1 VKKHLIIV
9 SFVIFTLLLLDQIVK
24 IYIKTSLSSDDQKF
38 LIGNWFVLHYIENQ
52 GMAFGT
58 TLGSGMWGKLA
69 LTLFRIVAI
78 IGIVYYIIKEARR
91 GASLEF
97 LVVVGFICAG
107 ATGNLI
113 DSLFYDLIFP
123 FNPCEGFNQLEGSG
137 IKMDCTDY
145 GFTYPV
151 EVRHRG
157 FLFGNV
163 VDMFQFNVEWPLW
176 MPWLGGSQIFPAIWN
191 VADACISLGLFTVL
205 IRQKKY
211 FPKETSES
219 ESV

>member
-1 VKKHLIIV
+1 MKRKLIIV
-9 SFVIFTLLLLDQIVK
+9 ACVVFCLLLLDQIVK
-24 IYIKTSLSSDDQKF
+24 IYIKTSFSSDEQKV

-69 LTLFRIVAI
+69 LSLFRIVAI
-78 IGIVYYIIKEARR
+78 IGIIYYIFKEAKR
-91 GASLEF
+91 GAKLEY
-97 LVVVGFICAG
+97 LIVVGFICAG

-113 DSLFYDLIFP
+113 DSLFYDLVFP

-137 IKMDCTDY
+137 IKMNCTDY

-151 EVRHRG
+151 EVRYQG

-163 VDMFQFNVEWPLW
+163 VDMFQFDVSWPNW
-176 MPWLGGSQIFPAIWN
+176 VPWVGGEQIFPAIWN
-191 VADACISLGLFTVL
+191 IADACITLGITTIL
-205 IRQKKY
+205 IRQKTY
-211 FPKETSES
+211 FPKEVAEN
-219 ESV
+219 

>member
-1 VKKHLIIV
+1 MKRKLVIV
-9 SFVIFTLLLLDQIVK
+9 AVVVFCLLLLDQIVK
-24 IYIKTSLSSDDQKF
+24 IYIKTSFSSDEQKL

-69 LTLFRIVAI
+69 LSLFRIVAI
-78 IGIVYYIIKEARR
+78 VGIIYYIIKEAKN
-91 GASLEF
+91 GAKLEF
-97 LVVVGFICAG
+97 LIVVGFICAG

-123 FNPCEGFNQLEGSG
+123 FNPCEGFNQLQGSG
-137 IKMDCTDY
+137 IKMNCTDY

-151 EVRHRG
+151 EVRYRG

-163 VDMFQFNVEWPLW
+163 VDMFQFDVNWPSW
-176 MPWLGGSQIFPAIWN
+176 VPWVGGEQIFPAIWN
-191 VADACISLGLFTVL
+191 VADACITLGITTIL
-205 IRQKKY
+205 IRQKTY
-211 FPKETSES
+211 FPKEVNVNS
-219 ESV
+219 

>member
-1 VKKHLIIV
+1 VKRKLVIV
-9 SFVIFTLLLLDQIVK
+9 AVVVFCLLLLDQIVK
-24 IYIKTSLSSDDQKF
+24 IYIKTSFSSDEQKL

-69 LTLFRIVAI
+69 LSLFRIVAI
-78 IGIVYYIIKEARR
+78 VGIIYYIIKEAKN
-91 GASLEF
+91 GAKLEF
-97 LVVVGFICAG
+97 LIVVGFICAG

-123 FNPCEGFNQLEGSG
+123 FNPCEGFNQLQGSG
-137 IKMDCTDY
+137 IKMNCTDY

-151 EVRHRG
+151 EVRYRG

-163 VDMFQFNVEWPLW
+163 VDMFQFDVNWPNW
-176 MPWLGGSQIFPAIWN
+176 VPWVGGEQIFPAIWN
-191 VADACISLGLFTVL
+191 VADACITLGITTIL
-205 IRQKKY
+205 IRQKTY
-211 FPKETSES
+211 FPKEVNVNS
-219 ESV
+219 

>member
-1 VKKHLIIV
+1 MKRKLVIV
-9 SFVIFTLLLLDQIVK
+9 AVVVFCLLLLDQIVK
-24 IYIKTSLSSDDQKF
+24 IYIKTSFSSDEQKL

-69 LTLFRIVAI
+69 LSLFRIVAI
-78 IGIVYYIIKEARR
+78 VGIIYYIIKEAKN
-91 GASLEF
+91 GAKLEF
-97 LVVVGFICAG
+97 LIVVGFICAG

-123 FNPCEGFNQLEGSG
+123 FNPCEGFNQLQGSG
-137 IKMDCTDY
+137 IKMNCTDY

-151 EVRHRG
+151 EVRYRG

-163 VDMFQFNVEWPLW
+163 VDMFQFDVNWPNW
-176 MPWLGGSQIFPAIWN
+176 VPWVGGEQIFPAIWN
-191 VADACISLGLFTVL
+191 VADACITLGITTIL
-205 IRQKKY
+205 IRQKTY
-211 FPKETSES
+211 FPKEVNVNS
-219 ESV
+219 

>member
-9 SFVIFTLLLLDQIVK
+9 SIVIFTLLLLDQIVK

-78 IGIVYYIIKEARR
+78 IGIVYYIIKEARK

-123 FNPCEGFNQLEGSG
+123 FNPCEGFNQLEGS
-137 IKMDCTDY
+137 
-145 GFTYPV
+145 
-151 EVRHRG
+151 
-157 FLFGNV
+157 
-163 VDMFQFNVEWPLW
+163 
-176 MPWLGGSQIFPAIWN
+176 
-191 VADACISLGLFTVL
+191 
-205 IRQKKY
+205 
-211 FPKETSES
+211 
-219 ESV
+219 

>member
-1 VKKHLIIV
+1 MKKHLIIV
-9 SFVIFTLLLLDQIVK
+9 SIVIFTLLLLDQIVK

-191 VADACISLGLFTVL
+191 VADACISLGIFTVL